1 MKRRQFTTS
10 VATIAALSALF
21 GQAAFAA
28 LKPAPE
34 QLMARDRFESLLGQQ
49 FTIWGKAADTRL
61 RLTSVKSAI
70 RGHDEEQFN
79 VLFDAP
85 ESQVLPEGIYI
96 LEASG
101 KPEFGLHLLPGRT
114 IAGRQ
119 QMIASINLQ
128 TAA

>member
-28 LKPAPE
+28 LKLAPE

-49 FTIWGKAADTRL
+49 FTIWGNAADTRL

-79 VLFDAP
+79 VMFDAP
-85 ESQVLPEGIYI
+85 EGPVLPEGIYV
-96 LEASG
+96 LEAGG
-101 KPEFGLHLLPGRT
+101 KTEFGLHLLPGGT
-114 IAGRQ
+114 MSGRQ
-119 QMIASINLQ
+119 QMIASVNLQ

>member
-10 VATIAALSALF
+10 VASLATLSALF

-28 LKPAPE
+28 LKLAPE
-34 QLMARDRFESLLGQQ
+34 PLMARARFESLLGQQ
-49 FTIWGKAADTRL
+49 FTIRGNAVDTRL
-61 RLTSVKSAI
+61 RLTNVKSAI

-79 VLFDAP
+79 VLFNAS
-85 ESQVLPEGIYI
+85 EGQVLPEGIYV
-96 LEASG
+96 LEAMG
-101 KPEFGLHLLPGRT
+101 ETEIELHLLPGGT